1 MTLFKKIFYFL
12 IIFVILNIITIYNYD
27 YFTNETEKI
36 PFSFTIE
43 KTDNMLKL
51 SGIFS
56 NENDLKIVSNT
67 LKIDKKENLTYNED
81 VFIDYLLIEKLNPF
95 IEKFN
100 ENAINGAKISY
111 TSKGLEVV
119 GDVKSEDSIKIL
131 NEINSKNNLL
141 ATLNIKVSVVQDV
154 GKLAEEVQEII
165 QNDTKNEEL
174 AVVKVPIIKEVQD
187 KINSILKD
195 NKITFARASTDLT
208 PESIKIV
215 ELIANILKEYNFNIE
230 VGGHTD
236 SKGNPKLNQKLSDE
250 RALAVKNNLI
260 KFGLNEQNIKSFGYG
275 NKFPIAQEDEL
286 GLSEDNRRVEII
298 LKEVVNSD

>member
-27 YFTNETEKI
+27 YFTNKTEKT

-43 KTDNMLKL
+43 KTDNILKL

-81 VFIDYLLIEKLNPF
+81 VFIDYLLVEKLKPF

-100 ENAINGAKISY
+100 ENAVNGAKISY
-111 TSKGLEVV
+111 TFKGLEVV
-119 GDVKSEDSIKIL
+119 GDVKSEDSVKIL

-141 ATLNIKVSVVQDV
+141 ATLNIKVSVQDI
-154 GKLAEEVQEII
+154 GKLAEEVKEII
-165 QNDTKNEEL
+165 QYDTKNVEL
-174 AVVKVPIIKEVQD
+174 AVVKVPTIKEVQD

-208 PESIKIV
+208 PESTKIV
-215 ELIANILKEYNFNIE
+215 ELIANILKEYNFDIE

-286 GLSEDNRRVEII
+286 GLSEDNRRVEIV
-298 LKEVVNSD
+298 LKETIKQ

>member
-27 YFTNETEKI
+27 YFTNKTEKT

-43 KTDNMLKL
+43 KTDNILKL

-81 VFIDYLLIEKLNPF
+81 VFIDYLLVEKLKPF

-100 ENAINGAKISY
+100 ENAVNGAKISY

-119 GDVKSEDSIKIL
+119 GDVKSEDSVKIL

-141 ATLNIKVSVVQDV
+141 ATLNIKVSVQDI
-154 GKLAEEVQEII
+154 GKLAEEVKEII
-165 QNDTKNEEL
+165 QYDTKNVEL
-174 AVVKVPIIKEVQD
+174 AVVKVPTIKEVQD

-208 PESIKIV
+208 PESTKII
-215 ELIANILKEYNFNIE
+215 ELIANILKEYNFDIE

-286 GLSEDNRRVEII
+286 GLSEDNRRVEIV
-298 LKEVVNSD
+298 LKETIKQ

>member
-43 KTDNMLKL
+43 KTDNILKL

-81 VFIDYLLIEKLNPF
+81 VFIDYLLVEKLKPF

-100 ENAINGAKISY
+100 ENAVNGAKISY
-111 TSKGLEVV
+111 TFKGLEVV
-119 GDVKSEDSIKIL
+119 GDVKSEDSVKIL

-141 ATLNIKVSVVQDV
+141 ATLNIKVSVQDI
-154 GKLAEEVQEII
+154 GKLAEEVKEII
-165 QNDTKNEEL
+165 QYDTKNVEL
-174 AVVKVPIIKEVQD
+174 AVVKVPTIKEVQD

-208 PESIKIV
+208 PESTKII
-215 ELIANILKEYNFNIE
+215 ELIANILKEYNFDIE

-286 GLSEDNRRVEII
+286 GLSEDNRRVEIV
-298 LKEVVNSD
+298 LKETVKQ

>member
-27 YFTNETEKI
+27 YFTNKTEKT

-43 KTDNMLKL
+43 KTDNILKL

-67 LKIDKKENLTYNED
+67 LKIDKKGNLTYNED
-81 VFIDYLLIEKLNPF
+81 VFIDYLLVEKLKPF

-100 ENAINGAKISY
+100 ENAVNGAKISY

-119 GDVKSEDSIKIL
+119 GDVKSEASVKIL

-141 ATLNIKVSVVQDV
+141 ATLNIKVSVQDI
-154 GKLAEEVQEII
+154 GKLAEEVKEII
-165 QNDTKNEEL
+165 QYDTKNVEL
-174 AVVKVPIIKEVQD
+174 AVVKVPTIKEVQD

-208 PESIKIV
+208 PESTKIV
-215 ELIANILKEYNFNIE
+215 ELIANILKEYNFDIE

-286 GLSEDNRRVEII
+286 GLSEDNRRVEIV
-298 LKEVVNSD
+298 LKETVKQ

>member
-154 GKLAEEVQEII
+154 VKLAEEVQEII

-195 NKITFARASTDLT
+195 NKITFARASTNLT

-298 LKEVVNSD
+298 LKETIKQ

>member
-27 YFTNETEKI
+27 YFTNKTEKT

-43 KTDNMLKL
+43 KTDNILKL

-81 VFIDYLLIEKLNPF
+81 IFIDYLLVEKLKPF

-100 ENAINGAKISY
+100 ENAVNGAKISY

-119 GDVKSEDSIKIL
+119 GDVKSEDSVKIL

-141 ATLNIKVSVVQDV
+141 ATLNIKVSVQDI
-154 GKLAEEVQEII
+154 GKLAEEVKEII
-165 QNDTKNEEL
+165 QYDTKNVEL
-174 AVVKVPIIKEVQD
+174 AVVKVPTIKEVQD

-208 PESIKIV
+208 PESTKIV
-215 ELIANILKEYNFNIE
+215 ELIANILKEYNFDIE

-286 GLSEDNRRVEII
+286 GLSEDNRRVEIV
-298 LKEVVNSD
+298 LKETVKQ

>member
-27 YFTNETEKI
+27 YFTNKTEKT

-43 KTDNMLKL
+43 KTDNILKL

-81 VFIDYLLIEKLNPF
+81 VFIDYLLVEKLKPF

-100 ENAINGAKISY
+100 ENAVNGAKISY

-141 ATLNIKVSVVQDV
+141 ATLNIKVSVQDI
-154 GKLAEEVQEII
+154 GKLAEEVKEII
-165 QNDTKNEEL
+165 QYDTKNVEL
-174 AVVKVPIIKEVQD
+174 AVVKVPTIKEVQD

-208 PESIKIV
+208 PESTKII
-215 ELIANILKEYNFNIE
+215 ELIANILKEYNFDIE

-286 GLSEDNRRVEII
+286 GLSEDNRRVEIV
-298 LKEVVNSD
+298 LKETVKQ

>member
-27 YFTNETEKI
+27 YFTNKTEKI

-43 KTDNMLKL
+43 KTDNILKL

-208 PESIKIV
+208 PESTKIV
-215 ELIANILKEYNFNIE
+215 ELIANILKEYNFDIE

-286 GLSEDNRRVEII
+286 GLSEDNRRVEIV
-298 LKEVVNSD
+298 LKETVKQ

>member
-43 KTDNMLKL
+43 KTDNILKL

-81 VFIDYLLIEKLNPF
+81 VFIDYLLVEKLKPF

-100 ENAINGAKISY
+100 ENAVNGAKISY

-119 GDVKSEDSIKIL
+119 GDVKSEDSVKIL

-141 ATLNIKVSVVQDV
+141 ATLNIKVSVQDI
-154 GKLAEEVQEII
+154 GKLAEEVKEII
-165 QNDTKNEEL
+165 QYDTKNVEL
-174 AVVKVPIIKEVQD
+174 AVVKVPTIKEVQD

-208 PESIKIV
+208 PESTKII
-215 ELIANILKEYNFNIE
+215 ELIANILKEYNFDIE

-286 GLSEDNRRVEII
+286 GLSEDNRRVEIV
-298 LKEVVNSD
+298 LKETIKQ

>member
-27 YFTNETEKI
+27 YFTNKTEKT

-43 KTDNMLKL
+43 KTDNILKL

-81 VFIDYLLIEKLNPF
+81 VFIDYLLVEKLKPF

-100 ENAINGAKISY
+100 ENAVNGAKISY

-119 GDVKSEDSIKIL
+119 GDVKSEDSVKIL

-141 ATLNIKVSVVQDV
+141 ATLNIKVSVQDI
-154 GKLAEEVQEII
+154 GKLAEEVKEII
-165 QNDTKNEEL
+165 QYDTKNVEL
-174 AVVKVPIIKEVQD
+174 AVVKVPTIKEVQD

-208 PESIKIV
+208 PESTKIV
-215 ELIANILKEYNFNIE
+215 ELIANILKEYNFDIE

-286 GLSEDNRRVEII
+286 GLSEDNRRVEIV
-298 LKEVVNSD
+298 LKETVKQ

>member
-81 VFIDYLLIEKLNPF
+81 VFIDYLLVEKLKPF

-100 ENAINGAKISY
+100 ENAVNGAKISY

-298 LKEVVNSD
+298 LKETIKQ

>member
-27 YFTNETEKI
+27 YFTNKTEKT

-43 KTDNMLKL
+43 KTDNILKL

-81 VFIDYLLIEKLNPF
+81 VFIDYLLVEKLKPF

-100 ENAINGAKISY
+100 ENAVNGAKISY

-141 ATLNIKVSVVQDV
+141 ATLNIKVSVQDI
-154 GKLAEEVQEII
+154 GKLAEEVKEII
-165 QNDTKNEEL
+165 QYDTKNVEL
-174 AVVKVPIIKEVQD
+174 AVVKVPTIKEVQD

-208 PESIKIV
+208 PESTKIV
-215 ELIANILKEYNFNIE
+215 ELIANILKEYNFDIE

-286 GLSEDNRRVEII
+286 GLSEDNRRVEIV
-298 LKEVVNSD
+298 LKETIKQ

>member
-27 YFTNETEKI
+27 YFTNKTEKT

-43 KTDNMLKL
+43 KTDNILKL

-81 VFIDYLLIEKLNPF
+81 VFIDYLLVEKLKPF

-100 ENAINGAKISY
+100 ENAVNGAKISY

-119 GDVKSEDSIKIL
+119 GDVKSEDSVKIL

-141 ATLNIKVSVVQDV
+141 ATLNIKVSVQDI
-154 GKLAEEVQEII
+154 GKLAEEVKEII
-165 QNDTKNEEL
+165 QYDTKNVEL
-174 AVVKVPIIKEVQD
+174 AVVKVPTIKEVQD

-208 PESIKIV
+208 PESTKIV
-215 ELIANILKEYNFNIE
+215 ELIANILKEYNFDIE

-286 GLSEDNRRVEII
+286 GLSEDNRRVEIV
-298 LKEVVNSD
+298 LKETIKQ

>member
-43 KTDNMLKL
+43 KTDNILKL

-81 VFIDYLLIEKLNPF
+81 VFIDYLLVEKLKPF

-100 ENAINGAKISY
+100 ENAVNGAKISY
-111 TSKGLEVV
+111 TFKGLEVV

-141 ATLNIKVSVVQDV
+141 ATLNIKVSVQDI
-154 GKLAEEVQEII
+154 GKLAEEVKEII
-165 QNDTKNEEL
+165 QYDTKNVEL
-174 AVVKVPIIKEVQD
+174 AVVKVPTIKEVQD

-208 PESIKIV
+208 PESTKIV
-215 ELIANILKEYNFNIE
+215 ELIANILKEYNFDIE

-286 GLSEDNRRVEII
+286 GLSEDNRRVEIV
-298 LKEVVNSD
+298 LKETVKQ

>member
-27 YFTNETEKI
+27 YFTNKTEKT

-81 VFIDYLLIEKLNPF
+81 VFIDYLLVEKLKPF

-100 ENAINGAKISY
+100 ENAVNGAKISY

-119 GDVKSEDSIKIL
+119 GDVKSEDSVKIL

-141 ATLNIKVSVVQDV
+141 ATLNIKVSVQDI
-154 GKLAEEVQEII
+154 GKLAEEVKEII
-165 QNDTKNEEL
+165 QYDTKNVEL
-174 AVVKVPIIKEVQD
+174 AVVKVPTIKEVQD

-208 PESIKIV
+208 PESTKIV
-215 ELIANILKEYNFNIE
+215 ELIANILKEYNFDIE

-286 GLSEDNRRVEII
+286 GLSEDNRRVEIV
-298 LKEVVNSD
+298 LKETVKQ

>member
-1 MTLFKKIFYFL
+1 MTLFRKIFYFL

-27 YFTNETEKI
+27 YFTNETEKT

-43 KTDNMLKL
+43 KADNILKL

-81 VFIDYLLIEKLNPF
+81 VFIDYLLIEKLKPF

-100 ENAINGAKISY
+100 QNAVNGAKISY
-111 TSKGLEVV
+111 TFKGLEVV

-131 NEINSKNNLL
+131 NELNSKNNLL
-141 ATLNIKVSVVQDV
+141 ATLNIKVSVVQGI
-154 GKLAEEVQEII
+154 GKPAEEVEEII
-165 QNDTKNEEL
+165 QYNTKNEEL
-174 AVVKVPIIKEVQD
+174 VVVKVPTIKEVQD

-208 PESIKIV
+208 PESTKIV
-215 ELIANILKEYNFNIE
+215 ELIANILKEYNFDIE

-286 GLSEDNRRVEII
+286 GLSEDNRRVEIV
-298 LKEVVNSD
+298 LKETIK

>member
-154 GKLAEEVQEII
+154 VKLAEEVQEII

-298 LKEVVNSD
+298 LKETIKQ

>member
-27 YFTNETEKI
+27 YFTNKTEKT

-43 KTDNMLKL
+43 KTDNILKL

-81 VFIDYLLIEKLNPF
+81 VFIDYLLVEKLKPF

-100 ENAINGAKISY
+100 ENAVNGAKISY

-141 ATLNIKVSVVQDV
+141 ATLNIKVSVQDI
-154 GKLAEEVQEII
+154 GKLAEEVKEII
-165 QNDTKNEEL
+165 QYDTKNVEL
-174 AVVKVPIIKEVQD
+174 AVVKVPTIKEVQD

-208 PESIKIV
+208 PESTKII
-215 ELIANILKEYNFNIE
+215 ELIANILKEYNFDIE

-286 GLSEDNRRVEII
+286 GLSEDNRRVEIV
-298 LKEVVNSD
+298 LKETIKQ

>member
-27 YFTNETEKI
+27 YFTNKTEKT

-43 KTDNMLKL
+43 KTDNILKL

-81 VFIDYLLIEKLNPF
+81 VFIDYLLVEKLKPF

-100 ENAINGAKISY
+100 ENAVNGAKISY

-119 GDVKSEDSIKIL
+119 GDVKSEDSVKIL
-131 NEINSKNNLL
+131 NETNSKNNLL
-141 ATLNIKVSVVQDV
+141 ATLNIKVSVQDI
-154 GKLAEEVQEII
+154 GKLAEEVKEII
-165 QNDTKNEEL
+165 QYDTKNVEL
-174 AVVKVPIIKEVQD
+174 AVVKVPTIKEVQD

-208 PESIKIV
+208 PESTKII
-215 ELIANILKEYNFNIE
+215 ELIANILKEYNFDIE

-286 GLSEDNRRVEII
+286 GLSEDNRRVEIV
-298 LKEVVNSD
+298 LKETIKQ

>member
-1 MTLFKKIFYFL
+1 MTLFRKIFYFL

-27 YFTNETEKI
+27 YFTNETEKT

-43 KTDNMLKL
+43 KADNILKL

-81 VFIDYLLIEKLNPF
+81 VFIDYLLIEKLKPF

-100 ENAINGAKISY
+100 QNAVNGAKISY

-131 NEINSKNNLL
+131 NELNSKNNLL
-141 ATLNIKVSVVQDV
+141 ATLNIKVSVQDI
-154 GKLAEEVQEII
+154 GKLAEEVKEII
-165 QNDTKNEEL
+165 QYDTKNVEL
-174 AVVKVPIIKEVQD
+174 AVVKVPTIKEVQD

-208 PESIKIV
+208 PESTKIV
-215 ELIANILKEYNFNIE
+215 ELIANILKEYNFDIE

-286 GLSEDNRRVEII
+286 GLSEDNRRVEIV
-298 LKEVVNSD
+298 LKETVKQ

>member
-27 YFTNETEKI
+27 YFTNKTEKT

-43 KTDNMLKL
+43 KTDNILKL

-67 LKIDKKENLTYNED
+67 LKIDKKGNLTYNED
-81 VFIDYLLIEKLNPF
+81 VFIDYLLVEKLKPF

-100 ENAINGAKISY
+100 ENAVNGAKISY

-141 ATLNIKVSVVQDV
+141 ATLNIKVSVQDI
-154 GKLAEEVQEII
+154 GKLAEEVKEII
-165 QNDTKNEEL
+165 QYDTKNVEL
-174 AVVKVPIIKEVQD
+174 AVVKVPTIKEVQD

-215 ELIANILKEYNFNIE
+215 ELIANILKEYNFDIE

-298 LKEVVNSD
+298 LKETIKQ

>member
-27 YFTNETEKI
+27 YFTNKTEKT

-43 KTDNMLKL
+43 KTDNILKL

-81 VFIDYLLIEKLNPF
+81 VFIDYLLVEKLKPF

-100 ENAINGAKISY
+100 ENAVNGAKISY
-111 TSKGLEVV
+111 TFKGLEVV
-119 GDVKSEDSIKIL
+119 GDVKSEDSVKIL

-141 ATLNIKVSVVQDV
+141 ATLNIKVSVQDI
-154 GKLAEEVQEII
+154 GKLAEEVKEII
-165 QNDTKNEEL
+165 QYDTKNVEL
-174 AVVKVPIIKEVQD
+174 AVVKVPTIKEVQD

-208 PESIKIV
+208 PESTKIV
-215 ELIANILKEYNFNIE
+215 ELIANILKEYNFDIE

-286 GLSEDNRRVEII
+286 GLSEDNRRVEIV
-298 LKEVVNSD
+298 LKETVKQ

>member
-43 KTDNMLKL
+43 KTDNILKL

-81 VFIDYLLIEKLNPF
+81 VFIDYLLVEKLKPF

-100 ENAINGAKISY
+100 ENAVNGAKISY

-119 GDVKSEDSIKIL
+119 GDVKSEDSVKIL

-141 ATLNIKVSVVQDV
+141 ATLNIKVSV
-154 GKLAEEVQEII
+154 
-165 QNDTKNEEL
+165 
-174 AVVKVPIIKEVQD
+174 
-187 KINSILKD
+187 
-195 NKITFARASTDLT
+195 
-208 PESIKIV
+208 
-215 ELIANILKEYNFNIE
+215 
-230 VGGHTD
+230 
-236 SKGNPKLNQKLSDE
+236 
-250 RALAVKNNLI
+250 
-260 KFGLNEQNIKSFGYG
+260 
-275 NKFPIAQEDEL
+275 
-286 GLSEDNRRVEII
+286 
-298 LKEVVNSD
+298 

>member
-298 LKEVVNSD
+298 LKETIKQ

>member
-27 YFTNETEKI
+27 YFTNKTEKT

-43 KTDNMLKL
+43 KTDNILKL

-81 VFIDYLLIEKLNPF
+81 VFIDYLLVEKLKPF

-100 ENAINGAKISY
+100 ENAVNGAKISY
-111 TSKGLEVV
+111 TFKGLEVV
-119 GDVKSEDSIKIL
+119 GDVKSEDSVKIL

-154 GKLAEEVQEII
+154 VKLAEEVQEII

-208 PESIKIV
+208 PESTKIV
-215 ELIANILKEYNFNIE
+215 ELIANILKEYNFDIE

-298 LKEVVNSD
+298 LKEVIKQ

>member
-298 LKEVVNSD
+298 LKEVIKQ

>member
-27 YFTNETEKI
+27 YFTNKTEKT

-43 KTDNMLKL
+43 KTDNILKL

-81 VFIDYLLIEKLNPF
+81 VFIDYLLVEKLKPF

-100 ENAINGAKISY
+100 ENAVNGAKISY
-111 TSKGLEVV
+111 TFKGLEVV
-119 GDVKSEDSIKIL
+119 GDVKSEDSVKIL

-141 ATLNIKVSVVQDV
+141 ATLNIKVSVQDI
-154 GKLAEEVQEII
+154 GKLAEEVKEII
-165 QNDTKNEEL
+165 QYDTKNVEL
-174 AVVKVPIIKEVQD
+174 AVVKVPTIKEVQD

-208 PESIKIV
+208 PESTKII
-215 ELIANILKEYNFNIE
+215 ELIANILKEYNFDIE

-286 GLSEDNRRVEII
+286 GLSEDNRRVEIV
-298 LKEVVNSD
+298 LKETIKQ

>member
-12 IIFVILNIITIYNYD
+12 IIFIILNIITIYNYD
-27 YFTNETEKI
+27 YFTNESEKT

-43 KTDNMLKL
+43 KADNFLKL

-56 NENDLKIVSNT
+56 NENDLKIVLNT
-67 LKIDKKENLTYNED
+67 LKLDKKDNVIYNED
-81 VFIDYLLIEKLNPF
+81 VFIDYLLVEKLEPF
-95 IEKFN
+95 VEKFN

-111 TSKGLEVV
+111 ATKGLEVV

-131 NEINSKNNLL
+131 NEINLKNNLL

-298 LKEVVNSD
+298 LKEVIKQ

>member
-67 LKIDKKENLTYNED
+67 LKIDKKENLTYNEN

-298 LKEVVNSD
+298 LKEVIKQ

>member
-27 YFTNETEKI
+27 YFTNKTEKI

-298 LKEVVNSD
+298 LKETIKQ

>member
-27 YFTNETEKI
+27 YFTNKTEKI

-43 KTDNMLKL
+43 KTDNILKL

-81 VFIDYLLIEKLNPF
+81 VFIDYLLVEKLKPF

-100 ENAINGAKISY
+100 ENAVNGAKISY
-111 TSKGLEVV
+111 TFKGLEVV
-119 GDVKSEDSIKIL
+119 GDVKSEDSVKIL

-141 ATLNIKVSVVQDV
+141 ATLNIKVSVQDI
-154 GKLAEEVQEII
+154 GKLAEEVKEII
-165 QNDTKNEEL
+165 QYDTKNVEL
-174 AVVKVPIIKEVQD
+174 AVVKVPTIKEVQD

-208 PESIKIV
+208 PESTKIV
-215 ELIANILKEYNFNIE
+215 ELIANILKEYNFDIE

-286 GLSEDNRRVEII
+286 GLSEDNRRVEIV
-298 LKEVVNSD
+298 LKETVKQ

>member
-27 YFTNETEKI
+27 YFTNKTEKT

-43 KTDNMLKL
+43 KTDNILKL

-67 LKIDKKENLTYNED
+67 LKIDKKGNLTYNED
-81 VFIDYLLIEKLNPF
+81 VFIDYLLVEKLKPF

-100 ENAINGAKISY
+100 ENAVNGAKISY

-119 GDVKSEDSIKIL
+119 GDVKSEDSVKIL

-141 ATLNIKVSVVQDV
+141 ATLNIKVSVQDI
-154 GKLAEEVQEII
+154 GKLAEEVKEII
-165 QNDTKNEEL
+165 QYDTKNVEL
-174 AVVKVPIIKEVQD
+174 AVVKVPTIKEVQD

-208 PESIKIV
+208 PESTKIV
-215 ELIANILKEYNFNIE
+215 ELIANILKEYNFDIE

-286 GLSEDNRRVEII
+286 GLSEDNRRVEIV
-298 LKEVVNSD
+298 LKETVKQ

>member
-43 KTDNMLKL
+43 KTDNILKL

-81 VFIDYLLIEKLNPF
+81 VFIDYLLVEKLKPF

-100 ENAINGAKISY
+100 ENAVNGAKISY

-119 GDVKSEDSIKIL
+119 GDVKSEDSVKIL

-141 ATLNIKVSVVQDV
+141 ATLNIKVSVQDI
-154 GKLAEEVQEII
+154 GKLAEEVKEII
-165 QNDTKNEEL
+165 QYDTKNVEL
-174 AVVKVPIIKEVQD
+174 AVVKVPTIKEVQD

-208 PESIKIV
+208 LESTKII
-215 ELIANILKEYNFNIE
+215 ELIANILKEYNFDIE

-286 GLSEDNRRVEII
+286 GLSEENRRVEIV
-298 LKEVVNSD
+298 LKETVK